1 MLEKL
6 QDSLASIEEKMTASF
21 SEIKHRLD
29 SLEEQ
34 FRANPPAL
42 VSTLLLQE
50 KQISNKGTRIT
61 TLFLRTL
68 AGYVALL
75 LHSTLVTEEA
85 LSWG

>member
-1 MLEKL
+1 M
-6 QDSLASIEEKMTASF
+6 SASF
-21 SEIKHRLD
+21 SEIKHCLD

-50 KQISNKGTRIT
+50 KQISSKGTRIT

-68 AGYVALL
+68 AISSISPCINRVFEGLQRIKFVLRKVIVRNQMIFS
-75 LHSTLVTEEA
+75 H
-85 LSWG
+85 